1 LRALQQHGDSLSFDL
16 TDNGV
21 MHDAVLYAL
30 EVLPVFYSALS
41 YGNGMLMVCHWEKFL
56 EDMRERFG
64 IDDKVTDA
72 IVHLD

>member
-1 LRALQQHGDSLSFDL
+1 
-16 TDNGV
+16 

-41 YGNGMLMVCHWEKFL
+41 YGNGMLMVYHWEKFL